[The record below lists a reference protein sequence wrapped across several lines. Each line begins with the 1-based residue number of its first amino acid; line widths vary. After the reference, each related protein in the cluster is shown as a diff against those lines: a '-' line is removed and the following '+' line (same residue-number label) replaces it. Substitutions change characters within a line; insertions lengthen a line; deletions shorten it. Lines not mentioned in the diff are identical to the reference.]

1 MKYLN
6 AVLVVIAALLF
17 LIFVRLGISSGV
29 YRRDTQALI
38 ASNQQLEKT
47 LSLFSKQIEPITK
60 RFAR

>member
-6 AVLVVIAALLF
+6 AVLIVIAALLF
-17 LIFVRLGISSGV
+17 LIFVRLGTTSGA
-29 YRRDTQALI
+29 YGRDNKALI